1 MIAKS
6 HAIIGLASW
15 IVVAPLLHLPPL
27 SPTGLA
33 LAFVGSLLPDID
45 HSSSW
50 VGRRSRP
57 VSTLVSG
64 VFGHRG
70 ITHSALA
77 VAALIVVLMHGGYA
91 RAITAAL
98 AVGYLSHLAADMLT
112 PRGLRLAWPLR
123 PVFRGTLWC
132 FSARID
138 ENNRMPSISG
148 NVSLRFY
155 PQAVFIHLER
165 FNFCFNFKFRA
176 RIGQR
181 LQSRRRLI
189 ATRRAVCCY

>member
-45 HSSSW
+45 HPSSW

-64 VFGHRG
+64 LFGHRG
-70 ITHSALA
+70 ITHSAVA
-77 VAALIVVLMHGGYA
+77 VVALIVVLTHGGYA
-91 RAITAAL
+91 RVVTAAL

-123 PVFRGTLWC
+123 KTWGFPVCNTGSPAEAIVVTGLCVLAGFCFFRGY
-132 FSARID
+132 
-138 ENNRMPSISG
+138 P
-148 NVSLRFY
+148 LRVHL
-155 PQAVFIHLER
+155 PQLIH
-165 FNFCFNFKFRA
+165 
-176 RIGQR
+176 QR
-181 LQSRRRLI
+181 L
-189 ATRRAVCCY
+189 